1 MVYKNMNIDNM
12 LKPQQQ
18 EVSKGSYGF
27 FGCNSLIIN
36 MLPPPQQN
44 TDNQVITGL
53 SSINTNIQQGI
64 YKNTFSAFCV
74 SYLLRHCDGVS
85 PKQSGKRNIVS
96 LDINKELYSGLLRH
110 LQRLAMTI
118 NKVNI
123 RHCERSE
130 AIQRNTNPQRQ
141 CLGNIKRQIKIVE
154 KNEKYAVRQKIL
166 VEERFN
172 QKKCAVG
179 TEYMEKRD
187 YILY

>member
-1 MVYKNMNIDNM
+1 MNIDNM

-110 LQRLAMTI
+110 FVPRNDVCSLCLSSLRAAA
-118 NKVNI
+118 
-123 RHCERSE
+123 SAE
-130 AIQRNTNPQRQ
+130 AIQHIIL
-141 CLGNIKRQIKIVE
+141 CLYPN
-154 KNEKYAVRQKIL
+154 
-166 VEERFN
+166 
-172 QKKCAVG
+172 
-179 TEYMEKRD
+179 
-187 YILY
+187 